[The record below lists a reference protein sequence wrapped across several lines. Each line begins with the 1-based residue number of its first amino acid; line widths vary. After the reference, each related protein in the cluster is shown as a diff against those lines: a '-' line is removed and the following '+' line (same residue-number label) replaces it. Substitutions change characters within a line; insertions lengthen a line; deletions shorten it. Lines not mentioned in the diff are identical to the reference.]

1 MNAGRM
7 LGCVF
12 LLLLGVMPAAFGQEK
27 SPKSG
32 AASAGAAGAAARGAG
47 PKDTGG
53 TRSTTSTIENAAVV
67 AAGLFA
73 VTWKSSTAS
82 NH

>member
-1 MNAGRM
+1 MNADRT
-7 LGCVF
+7 LGCVV
-12 LLLLGVMPAAFGQEK
+12 LLLVGFMPAAFGQEK

-32 AASAGAAGAAARGAG
+32 PAGAAARGAG

-53 TRSTTSTIENAAVV
+53 TRSTTSAIENAVVV

-73 VTWKSSTAS
+73 VAGPSSTAS